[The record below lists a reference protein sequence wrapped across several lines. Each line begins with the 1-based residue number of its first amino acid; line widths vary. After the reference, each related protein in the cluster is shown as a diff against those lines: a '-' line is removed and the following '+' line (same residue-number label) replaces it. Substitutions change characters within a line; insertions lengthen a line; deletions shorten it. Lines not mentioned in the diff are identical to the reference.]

1 MKFNH
6 SIADSISENKFL
18 QSWIGKLILGGIA
31 LVATLRYSAGIYA
44 WRQTELL
51 ERPKYQVL
59 QQLSNGVELR
69 RYEPYII
76 AETTIAGQSGFKQ
89 PSSQGFRVCA
99 GYIFGKNRGMRQ
111 PKTATSWFRG
121 EKSLEAE
128 KMAMTA
134 PVRVEGTVENKST
147 SEGEKMAMTAPVR
160 VQGST
165 KYESSESSN
174 PGKNGSTKVSFVIG
188 SKYSLKTVPRPLDS
202 KSIKLREV
210 PAHTLAVR
218 QFNGPPPSEERVRK
232 ERHIIDRALA
242 KADVAMDENNVKQL
256 TLKQKKKNGKGDDDT
271 TLVYGY
277 HDPFITPNFL
287 RRNEVAVV
295 VEGTV

>member
-1 MKFNH
+1 MKFNPTTIGH
-6 SIADSISENKFL
+6 SISGNKFV
-18 QSWIGKLILGGIA
+18 QSWIGKIILGGLA
-31 LVATLRYSAGIYA
+31 LVTALRYSAGIYA

-69 RYEPYII
+69 RYDPYII
-76 AETTIAGQSGFKQ
+76 AETTIKQSGFKQ

-99 GYIFGKNRGMRQ
+99 GYIFGKNQGMRQ
-111 PKTATSWFRG
+111 KTSAFSFRSKG
-121 EKSLEAE
+121 EAE

-134 PVRVEGTVENKST
+134 PVRVEGTVES
-147 SEGEKMAMTAPVR
+147 SGEKMAMTAPVR
-160 VQGST
+160 VQGNA
-165 KYESSESSN
+165 KDGSSSSN
-174 PGKNGSTKVSFVIG
+174 SSSDSNGTTKVSFVIG
-188 SKYSLKTVPRPLDS
+188 SKYSLKTVPKPVDS

-218 QFNGPPPSEERVRK
+218 QFNGPPPSEEKIRK
-232 ERHIIDRALA
+232 ERQIIDKALA
-242 KADVAMDENNVKQL
+242 KADVEINDSSSGSTMMQK
-256 TLKQKKKNGKGDDDT
+256 LKLAKGGDDDDT

-295 VEGTV
+295 VEGKV

>member
-1 MKFNH
+1 MID
-6 SIADSISENKFL
+6 SIANNKFVE
-18 QSWIGKLILGGIA
+18 SWIGKLVLGGMA

-59 QQLSNGVELR
+59 HQLSNGVELR
-69 RYEPYII
+69 RYEPYLI
-76 AETTIAGQSGFKQ
+76 AETIIAGESGFKQ
-89 PSSQGFRVCA
+89 PTSQGFRVCA
-99 GYIFGKNRGMRQ
+99 GYIFGKNQGMRKH
-111 PKTATSWFRG
+111 KTAASWFRG
-121 EKSLEAE
+121 NNMKLEAE

-134 PVRVEGTVENKST
+134 PVRVEGTVDEKKT
-147 SEGEKMAMTAPVR
+147 LEKGETMAMTAPVR

-165 KYESSESSN
+165 NDDGDNNKT
-174 PGKNGSTKVSFVIG
+174 KNKNNGGTKVSFVIG
-188 SKYSLKTVPRPLDS
+188 SKYSLDTVPKPLDN
-202 KSIKLREV
+202 KSIKLRKV

-218 QFNGPPPSEERVRK
+218 RFAGPPPSEQRIRK
-232 ERHIIDRALA
+232 ERQIIDQALA
-242 KADVAMDENNVKQL
+242 KADEVMDESNV
-256 TLKQKKKNGKGDDDT
+256 QKLNLERKRKKGGKDDT

-295 VEGTV
+295 VEGSV

>member
-1 MKFNH
+1 
-6 SIADSISENKFL
+6 
-18 QSWIGKLILGGIA
+18 
-31 LVATLRYSAGIYA
+31 VATLRYSAGIYA

-69 RYEPYII
+69 RYEPYLI

-89 PSSQGFRVCA
+89 PTSQGFRVCA
-99 GYIFGKNRGMRQ
+99 GYIFGKNRGMRK
-111 PKTATSWFRG
+111 PKTVASRFWG
-121 EKSLEAE
+121 EKNVEAE

-134 PVRVEGTVENKST
+134 PVRVEGAVENEST
-147 SEGEKMAMTAPVR
+147 NEGEKMAMTAPVR
-160 VQGST
+160 VQGNA
-165 KYESSESSN
+165 KDESSVSSN
-174 PGKNGSTKVSFVIG
+174 SSKNGSTKVSFVIG
-188 SKYSLKTVPRPLDS
+188 SKYNLKNVPRPLDS

-218 QFNGPPPSEERVRK
+218 QFNGPPPSEKRIRK
-232 ERHIIDRALA
+232 ERQIIDQALA
-242 KADVAMDENNVKQL
+242 KADVVIDESSVQQL
-256 TLKQKKKNGKGDDDT
+256 ALKQKQKKGDDDT

-295 VEGTV
+295 VEGAV

>member
-1 MKFNH
+1 MKFKPVEA
-6 SIADSISENKFL
+6 IADNKFL
-18 QSWIGKLILGGIA
+18 QSLVGKIILGGIA
-31 LVATLRYSAGIYA
+31 LIATLRYSAGIYA

-59 QQLSNGVELR
+59 QTLSNGVELR
-69 RYEPYII
+69 RYEPYLI
-76 AETTIAGQSGFKQ
+76 AETTISGQSGFRQ
-89 PSSQGFRVCA
+89 PTSQGFRVCA
-99 GYIFGKNRGMRQ
+99 GYIFGKNKGMRQ

-121 EKSLEAE
+121 DKNVEAE

-134 PVRVEGTVENKST
+134 PVRVEGSVENVSNT
-147 SEGEKMAMTAPVR
+147 PEGEKMAMTAPVR
-160 VQGST
+160 IEGNASD
-165 KYESSESSN
+165 ESADSDAS
-174 PGKNGSTKVSFVIG
+174 KNAGSTKVSFVIG
-188 SKYSLKTVPRPLDS
+188 SKYSLKTVPKPLDS

-218 QFNGPPPSEERVRK
+218 QFNGPPPNDERIRK
-232 ERHIIDRALA
+232 ERQIIDKALA
-242 KADVAMDENNVKQL
+242 KAELVIDESNVKQL
-256 TLKQKKKNGKGDDDT
+256 ELKKKLKKGGDNK

-295 VEGTV
+295 VEGSV